1 MFRPNEI
8 ISMFVVC
15 MHKCVYTGLSCCI
28 TLVKQNSL
36 INLVI
41 QIWGTKLKYKY
52 EKKNPVVWITLDP
65 PPPQSHRV
73 IKGLTTLFLFLF
85 TFNSTDTAEIRNT
98 DVTPG
103 VCTDRLLLSSH
114 LHPLSVLPKCL
125 VSLSCMNSATSPAC
139 QPVRERTACTAR
151 WMWVKLEGILQCLCG
166 CLHIN
171 PAVGR
176 AQAQLPPAPGTSK
189 GDRNDTGYTE
199 EANFSCEFN
208 LSSWRCNGGTWP
220 VGVSGGW
227 KAAEFC

>member
-85 TFNSTDTAEIRNT
+85 TFNSTDTAEIRTPMWRRVFVQT
-98 DVTPG
+98 DCYWAHI
-103 VCTDRLLLSSH
+103 CTLF
-114 LHPLSVLPKCL
+114 PCFPNVLFP
-125 VSLSCMNSATSPAC
+125 
-139 QPVRERTACTAR
+139 
-151 WMWVKLEGILQCLCG
+151 WVAWI
-166 CLHIN
+166 
-171 PAVGR
+171 
-176 AQAQLPPAPGTSK
+176 LPPALLVSQWEREQRAQRG
-189 GDRNDTGYTE
+189 GCGW
-199 EANFSCEFN
+199 
-208 LSSWRCNGGTWP
+208 SWRGSCSAS
-220 VGVSGGW
+220 VGVGT
-227 KAAEFC
+227 